1 MASDSLIRLR
11 SVSRRYGEAA
21 AGCTALDHVD
31 LDIAR
36 GESVAI
42 VGRSGSGKTTLVN
55 LLAGLDRTSEG
66 SVQIGEVDLGRLS
79 PAQLA
84 RWRGREVG
92 IVFQFFQLLPSLTV
106 RENILLAMDFVDVV
120 PRAQRRAR
128 ADDLLERLDIANE
141 GSRLPQ
147 QLSGGQQQ
155 RAAIARALANDPPLL
170 IADEPTGN
178 LDSEN
183 STRALD
189 LLAGL
194 AQTGKTVITVSHER
208 DIATHFAR
216 IVTLRDGRIADDSG
230 ARA

>member
-1 MASDSLIRLR
+1 MTSDSLIRLR
-11 SVSRRYGEAA
+11 NVSRRYGDGTAA
-21 AGCTALDHVD
+21 SVALDRVD
-31 LDIAR
+31 VDIAR

-55 LLAGLDRTSEG
+55 LLAGLDRPDE
-66 SVQIGEVDLGRLS
+66 GEVHMNGVDVNALS
-79 PAQLA
+79 PAGLA

-106 RENILLAMDFVDVV
+106 RENILLAMDFAGVV
-120 PRAQRRAR
+120 PRGQRRAR
-128 ADDLLERLDIANE
+128 AGALLERLDIAAE
-141 GSRLPQ
+141 GGRLPQ

-155 RAAIARALANDPPLL
+155 RAAIARALANDPPLV

-183 STRALD
+183 SARALG

-194 AQTGKTVITVSHER
+194 AQSGKTVITVSHER
-208 DIATHFAR
+208 DIGAHFAR
-216 IVTLRDGRIADDSG
+216 VITLRDGRIVDDSG

>member
-11 SVSRRYGEAA
+11 NVSRRYGETAT
-21 AGCTALDHVD
+21 GCTALDRVD
-31 LDIAR
+31 LDIAP

-55 LLAGLDRTSEG
+55 LLAGLDRPSDG
-66 SVQIGEVDLGRLS
+66 SVRMGEVELAHLS
-79 PAQLA
+79 TAQLA

-106 RENILLAMDFVDVV
+106 RENILLAMDFVGVV
-120 PRAQRRAR
+120 PPAQRRPR
-128 ADDLLERLDIANE
+128 TDGLLEQLGIAAE
-141 GSRLPQ
+141 AGRLPQ
-147 QLSGGQQQ
+147 HLSGGQQQ
-155 RAAIARALANDPPLL
+155 RAAIARALANDPPLV

-183 STRALD
+183 SERALS

-208 DIATHFAR
+208 DVAAHFAR
-216 IVTLRDGRIADDSG
+216 VITLRDGRIAADTG